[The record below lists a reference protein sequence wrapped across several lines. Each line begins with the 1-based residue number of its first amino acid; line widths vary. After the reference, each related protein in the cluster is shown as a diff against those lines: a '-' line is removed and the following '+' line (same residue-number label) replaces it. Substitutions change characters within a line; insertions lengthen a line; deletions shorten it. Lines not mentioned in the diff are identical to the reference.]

1 VALKVFEDFFG
12 LILYNFS
19 VKTDNSYSRMANF
32 LLLVGPLA
40 ALAVSPMSNFDPINL
55 IKLLC
60 ITTIA
65 FFIFGLILSSFKA
78 VVSRIEKWFWVSIAM
93 FVFAMISTLIFSGA
107 PITQQIWGSFG
118 RNTGFLTYFS
128 LLIIL
133 VGTAIVQKVDFYRR
147 LVNSLVFTAVPMT
160 FYCLIQIAKL
170 DPIGWSEK
178 YPFGTLGNINFSSG
192 FFGLTSIAGTIL
204 LLEKKISLIL
214 RFGIGTMVLTD
225 LLIVYSTG
233 SIQGLMSFVA
243 AIGVAGY
250 LYLRGNSKLKLIK
263 IPYVA
268 IALIGFSGTL
278 LGLINKGPLASFI
291 YAPSVVFRGD
301 YMHAGWAMT
310 WSHPFFGVGLD
321 SYGDWY
327 RSARGLISTTRN
339 NPERIANT
347 AHNIFLD
354 ISSNGGIPMITGYL
368 LLLFFAL
375 RAIIRVLNRDKVF
388 RPYFVALLAT
398 WFGYQIQSLISI
410 NQVGVGIWGWL
421 FTGAI
426 IGYEICTRDVD
437 IDSLTTSKNF
447 SKKKNRNNGVTLSA
461 GAGVISFA
469 TAVLGFTLS
478 FIPLNAD
485 MAYKKALQTGDLI
498 KVMDSVKIL
507 GSSAFH
513 SEMALQGALKGNY
526 VDQAKVITDRIL
538 EKYPRDFMAWRSR
551 AFIGNP
557 TPDVR
562 SEAIAKLRELDP
574 YNPEIP
580 KS

>member
-1 VALKVFEDFFG
+1 MIRQSL
-12 LILYNFS
+12 LNRLS
-19 VKTDNSYSRMANF
+19 
-32 LLLVGPLA
+32 LLLCMVGPIA
-40 ALAVSPMSNFDPINL
+40 SLAVSPFSNFDPINL

-65 FFIFGLILSSFKA
+65 FFIFGLILSSLKL
-78 VVSRIEKWFWVSIAM
+78 VILRIENSFWLAISI
-93 FVFAMISTLIFSGA
+93 FILAMISTLIFSGA
-107 PITQQIWGSFG
+107 PITQQFWGSFG

-147 LVNSLVFTAVPMT
+147 LVNSLVITAIPMT

-204 LLEKKISLIL
+204 LLEKKISRAL
-214 RFGIGTMVLTD
+214 RFGIGSMVLAD

-243 AIGVAGY
+243 AGGVAGY
-250 LYLRGNSKLKLIK
+250 LYLRSNSKLKLIK
-263 IPYVA
+263 LPYIAV
-268 IALIGFSGTL
+268 ALIGFSGTV
-278 LGLINKGPLASFI
+278 LGLVNKGPLASFI

-368 LLLFFAL
+368 LLLFFAV
-375 RAIIRVLNRDKVF
+375 RAVMRVLNLDKVF
-388 RPYFVALLAT
+388 RPYFVALFAT

-410 NQVGVGIWGWL
+410 NQVGVGVWGWL

-426 IGYEICTRDVD
+426 IGYEICTRNTDV
-437 IDSLTTSKNF
+437 DSLTESKNVR
-447 SKKKNRNNGVTLSA
+447 KKKNKQNISTLSA

-469 TAVLGFTLS
+469 TMALGFTLS

-498 KVMDSVKIL
+498 KVMDSVKVV

-526 VDQAKVITDRIL
+526 LDQAKVITDRIL
-538 EKYPRDFMAWRSR
+538 EQYPRDFMAWRSR

-557 TPDVR
+557 SPEVR
-562 SEAIAKLRELDP
+562 AGAVAKLHELDP
-574 YNPEIP
+574 FNPEIP